1 MIFRLVMLLL
11 GWLAFLLP
19 VSAEAPVHLTVQFP
33 YSLNGS
39 KEIPASVGSTQL
51 LFISLDHFN
60 HPEERA
66 SVTVSLPE
74 GLSARSGKRW
84 QVEDGNIHMELTLP
98 ADYGNVFEVI
108 PVALSPSLSEGEGAL
123 SVRVTGEDWGL
134 SQKVDFTIKDIPAEE
149 KEASGRQES
158 WYIQSVVLPVNEQGE
173 TDARLSPN
181 TMVLPDVTLENIRHR
196 LTGAPID
203 WAAVL
208 DKPDTY
214 LLLEMRNPGRDV
226 RTVHFK
232 AELVDRG
239 SGEVKEGLMSSS
251 PEEGDVDLDHSSST
265 EADFS
270 LNGGKMQTAVI
281 PLYANPFAMTEGDYN
296 LRITLSDGE
305 NEKLTEIP
313 LTVVKNRSAGLLS
326 TAISSCCLLLI
337 LLSLGRIRRTM
348 IRIGAR
354 GDIAAA
360 LFAALAFGG
369 VVVPVTLLGDFL
381 HVILGP
387 FSGLVTGLLS
397 GVVQYMLLMSLLILF
412 RRPGVTA
419 LFYLIR
425 WLLSA
430 ILFGRVTPA
439 GILLTA
445 SSIAVIEGA
454 LLLTGFYRKEKLT
467 LAYGLF
473 ISLVMGI
480 CDAGLTFINMQ
491 QLMLFYRLYY
501 ADWFIG
507 LYMVINGL
515 LYSSLGSFLGW
526 KTGSRLRQVMGS

>member
-1 MIFRLVMLLL
+1 MLLL

-214 LLLEMRNPGRDV
+214 LLLDMRNPGRDV

-239 SGEVKEGLMSSS
+239 ERRGEGRA
-251 PEEGDVDLDHSSST
+251 H
-265 EADFS
+265 
-270 LNGGKMQTAVI
+270 
-281 PLYANPFAMTEGDYN
+281 
-296 LRITLSDGE
+296 
-305 NEKLTEIP
+305 
-313 LTVVKNRSAGLLS
+313 VV
-326 TAISSCCLLLI
+326 
-337 LLSLGRIRRTM
+337 
-348 IRIGAR
+348 
-354 GDIAAA
+354 
-360 LFAALAFGG
+360 
-369 VVVPVTLLGDFL
+369 
-381 HVILGP
+381 
-387 FSGLVTGLLS
+387 FSGRGGCGS
-397 GVVQYMLLMSLLILF
+397 
-412 RRPGVTA
+412 
-419 LFYLIR
+419 
-425 WLLSA
+425 
-430 ILFGRVTPA
+430 
-439 GILLTA
+439 
-445 SSIAVIEGA
+445 
-454 LLLTGFYRKEKLT
+454 
-467 LAYGLF
+467 
-473 ISLVMGI
+473 
-480 CDAGLTFINMQ
+480 
-491 QLMLFYRLYY
+491 
-501 ADWFIG
+501 
-507 LYMVINGL
+507 
-515 LYSSLGSFLGW
+515 GSFFFH
-526 KTGSRLRQVMGS
+526 GSRFFPEWRKNADGGDSPLCQSFCYDRGRL